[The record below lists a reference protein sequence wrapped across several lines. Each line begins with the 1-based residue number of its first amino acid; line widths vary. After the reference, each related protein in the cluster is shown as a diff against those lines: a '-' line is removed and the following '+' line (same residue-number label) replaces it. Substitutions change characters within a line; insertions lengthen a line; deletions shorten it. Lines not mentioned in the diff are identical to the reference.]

1 VHLQLPDTKY
11 TKTVLDL
18 RRRATGERRKK
29 EKGGKREEEWQ
40 TERKTLH
47 TAFASFTGSL
57 LLYI

>member
-1 VHLQLPDTKY
+1 
-11 TKTVLDL
+11 VLDL

-57 LLYI
+57 LHYI